1 MVTNSLFLDLP
12 QFLRYG
18 ARLLAIFWKKYS
30 NQPMDN
36 VHTLQNTI
44 QNCIK
49 LHSNPKISEEMARG
63 ATYQSNCPPRP
74 FSALL
79 RYFLNFLHI

>member
-1 MVTNSLFLDLP
+1 
-12 QFLRYG
+12 
-18 ARLLAIFWKKYS
+18 
-30 NQPMDN
+30 MDN

-49 LHSNPKISEEMARG
+49 LHSNPKISEEMARR
-63 ATYQSNCPPRP
+63 ATYQSNCPPRQ

-79 RYFLNFLHI
+79 SYFLNFLHILQLNWTLRMLKIWYIA